1 MTTKTMKRR
10 RAPKSTMKRCSTK
23 LISTLKRLSKLP
35 SSQLQRQIQLAN
47 HKFVNDLCAAT
58 RKLRYAKIKLTPTLR
73 KKLTRHRQHL
83 RSLANRRTSVQT
95 KKKLLTQR
103 GGVLPF
109 LIPLI
114 VAGISAAGSVG
125 AAAVHGAVSRA

>member
-35 SSQLQRQIQLAN
+35 SSQLQRQIQFAN